1 MKLFVPLFGFTQK
14 RRKVLRSPQPKPEPK
29 DLSELERVQQLE
41 CSCAI
46 AFIRLGVEWQHWAG
60 NSDVETGS
68 VGRSFADPGPE
79 INAFANAGD
88 QTLNLIGL
96 AASAGFTY

>member
-1 MKLFVPLFGFTQK
+1 MSIAEMQAGLQWTH
-14 RRKVLRSPQPKPEPK
+14 
-29 DLSELERVQQLE
+29 QLE

-60 NSDVETGS
+60 NSNVDTGS
-68 VGRSFADPGPE
+68 GGRSFADPGPE

-88 QTLNLIGL
+88 QTLNLVEL
-96 AASAGFTY
+96 CLLYTSPSPRD